1 MVAEELGK
9 AIDVMVAEELGK
21 ANRPAGCALESVI
34 HDLLRLGL
42 LLERAHLLSERRDLL
57 AIFAESLRR
66 LSVAHL
72 RLREIR

>member
-1 MVAEELGK
+1 VHDEQG
-9 AIDVMVAEELGK
+9 VMVAEELGK
-21 ANRPAGCALESVI
+21 ANRPACCALESVI
-34 HDLLRLGL
+34 LDLLRLDL

-57 AIFAESLRR
+57 AIFGESLGR